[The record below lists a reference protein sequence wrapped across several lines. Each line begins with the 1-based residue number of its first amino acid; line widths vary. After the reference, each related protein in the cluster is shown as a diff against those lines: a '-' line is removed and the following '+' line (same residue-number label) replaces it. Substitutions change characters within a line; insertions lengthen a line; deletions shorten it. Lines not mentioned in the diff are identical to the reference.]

1 MLRPPC
7 IYIFWLLLKSA
18 IYCLCLAG
26 LHLFK
31 LASATMNDSPSDPWQ
46 EALGHISLQWLLALA
61 SRPPEHFLSLVLID
75 FCIPSS
81 LLSRCMATKAILWRL
96 ATSQYPQWKT
106 GAFSLPDNPSSNL
119 VKYPLPPCGH
129 S

>member
-1 MLRPPC
+1 MYLYFLAFAKIC
-7 IYIFWLLLKSA
+7 HI
-18 IYCLCLAG
+18 LCVLAG

-31 LASATMNDSPSDPWQ
+31 LASATMNDSSSDPWQ

-61 SRPPEHFLSLVLID
+61 SRPPEHFLSILSLILID